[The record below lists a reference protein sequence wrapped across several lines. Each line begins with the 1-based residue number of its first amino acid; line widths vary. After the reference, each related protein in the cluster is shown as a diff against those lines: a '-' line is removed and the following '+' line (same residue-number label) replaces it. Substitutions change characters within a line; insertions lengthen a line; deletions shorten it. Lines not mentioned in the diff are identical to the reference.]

1 MKQRDEAKQ
10 VAVKTR
16 LLEDR
21 LKYCTFRNQVTKMN
35 KREKKEY
42 YKNRID
48 SVKHDGKKLWHILN

>member
-21 LKYCTFRNQVTKMN
+21 SKYCKLKNQVTKIN
-35 KREKKEY
+35 KRKKE
-42 YKNRID
+42 K
-48 SVKHDGKKLWHILN
+48 VLQK